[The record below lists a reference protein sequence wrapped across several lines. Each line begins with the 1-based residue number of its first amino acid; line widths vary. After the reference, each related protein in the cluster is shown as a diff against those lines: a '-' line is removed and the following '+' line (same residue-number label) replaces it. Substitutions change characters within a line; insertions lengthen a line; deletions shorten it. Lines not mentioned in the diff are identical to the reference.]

1 MDPTWA
7 KKLVDRVC
15 ADLAL
20 KKAARTLRPVGL
32 AVALGTASML
42 GCGGEDLY
50 GVVNP
55 DEEQSED
62 VNDLEDGEDI
72 PEQYDVYA
80 APDIPETET
89 YPDLY
94 GVWVDETELPPDL
107 YGVWVDETELPD
119 ELYGI
124 VDVEEDDS
132 ELPVDAY
139 GIADVSD

>member
-42 GCGGEDLY
+42 ACEEPTDAYGAPPGDQMEASDLY
-50 GVVNP
+50 GVS
-55 DEEQSED
+55 DD
-62 VNDLEDGEDI
+62 
-72 PEQYDVYA
+72 
-80 APDIPETET
+80 DIPETET

-107 YGVWVDETELPD
+107 YGVADDETEMLPD
-119 ELYGI
+119 L
-124 VDVEEDDS
+124 
-132 ELPVDAY
+132 Y
-139 GIADVSD
+139 GIADVEE